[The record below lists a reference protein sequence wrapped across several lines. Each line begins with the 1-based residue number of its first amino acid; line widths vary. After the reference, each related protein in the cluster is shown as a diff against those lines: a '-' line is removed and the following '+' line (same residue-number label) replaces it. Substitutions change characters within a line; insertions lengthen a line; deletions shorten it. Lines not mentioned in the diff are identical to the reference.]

1 MGISLNKEI
10 LDYGCLVVVVMDVVI
25 DAHSGVFP
33 PANELT
39 IQNIV
44 LTNIQLSPIQ
54 PIAMSAYLIP
64 FIPSLYFASSPAAV
78 KIMNPWYIK

>member
-1 MGISLNKEI
+1 MGIVVNKDI
-10 LDYGCLVVVVMDVVI
+10 LDYGCLVVVVIDVFI

-44 LTNIQLSPIQ
+44 LTNT
-54 PIAMSAYLIP
+54 
-64 FIPSLYFASSPAAV
+64 FHSLFVLRIVSSSSQNDESMV
-78 KIMNPWYIK
+78 HQVD